1 MKHILIGYLGNSDQP
16 AMPVVTEKEKV
27 TFVSLGNANG
37 DIGLGIGQALKD
49 MANLGLTSKH
59 IGIDLLILAA
69 LVQAADTRISRAT
82 ESQNNWTRE
91 IKIVVPVHDVNHWQ
105 NTENHLEQM
114 LSFLT
119 GDRWEVAFRTLARAV
134 EIPDATRSEL
144 EIPIT
149 FDQTCLFSGGLD
161 SLIGAIDLLEQGSR
175 PLFVSHAAD
184 GSTSSAQEKCIAEI
198 KNHYSGKC
206 IERLRL
212 WMRMPGGLVS
222 GVRSE
227 NTTRGRSFLFIAA
240 GVFAGTCI
248 SSQPKILVPENGF
261 ISLNVPLDPLRI
273 GALSTRTT
281 HPYYLRLW
289 NELLCMIGIQGTIE
303 NPYWN
308 RTKGE
313 MLQECQNQSLISTIG
328 PLSSSCS
335 SPTKGRYRGHHM
347 GHCGYCLPCII
358 RRSAFKRAFAC
369 DSTEYTKADLEENIL
384 NSLTSEG
391 QQVRSFQMAIKRIA
405 DKPDLAKIL
414 VLKPG
419 PLAIDS
425 SRFDEFAGVYRRGL
439 EEVGHFLS
447 QVVTAPL

>member
-1 MKHILIGYLGNSDQP
+1 MKHTLIGYLGNSDQP
-16 AMPVVTEKEKV
+16 AMPVVPREEKV
-27 TFVSLGNANG
+27 TFVSLGNENG

-49 MANLGLTSKH
+49 MADLGLTSKH

-91 IKIVVPVHDVNHWQ
+91 IKIVVPVHDVNCWR
-105 NTENHLEQM
+105 NTENHIKQM

-119 GDRWEVAFRTLARAV
+119 GDRWEVTFRPLTRAV
-134 EIPDATRSEL
+134 EIPAAIRSEL
-144 EIPIT
+144 EIPT
-149 FDQTCLFSGGLD
+149 SFDQACLFSGGLD
-161 SLIGAIDLLEQGSR
+161 SLIGAVNLLEQGNQ
-175 PLFVSHAAD
+175 PLFVSHVAD
-184 GSTSSAQEKCIAEI
+184 GSTSNAQWKCIDEL
-198 KNHYSGKC
+198 KSFYSEKI

-248 SSQPKILVPENGF
+248 SKQPKILVPENGF

-308 RTKGE
+308 KTKGE
-313 MLQECQNQSLISTIG
+313 MLQECLNQNLINTIG

-335 SPTKGRYRGHHM
+335 SPTKGRYQGHHT

-358 RRSAFKRAFAC
+358 RRSAFKQAFDC
-369 DSTEYTKADLEENIL
+369 DSTEYAKSDLEESIL

-419 PLAIDS
+419 PLDIDS
-425 SRFDEFAGVYRRGL
+425 AIFDEFAAVYRRGL
-439 EEVGHFLS
+439 EEVGRFLA
-447 QVVTAPL
+447 QVVTAPF

>member
-1 MKHILIGYLGNSDQP
+1 MKHILIGYLGISDKP
-16 AMPVVTEKEKV
+16 AMPVVTREEKV
-27 TFVSLGNANG
+27 TFVSLGNENG

-69 LVQAADTRISRAT
+69 LVQAADTRVSRAT

-91 IKIVVPVHDVNHWQ
+91 IKIVVPVHDDSCWR
-105 NTENHLEQM
+105 NTENHLKKM
-114 LSFLT
+114 LNFLT
-119 GDRWEVAFRTLARAV
+119 GDRWEVSFRTLTRAV
-134 EIPDATRSEL
+134 EIPTAIGSKL
-144 EIPIT
+144 ENSSG
-149 FDQTCLFSGGLD
+149 FDQACLFSGGLD
-161 SLIGAIDLLEQGSR
+161 SLIGAIDLLEQGSQ

-184 GSTSSAQEKCIAEI
+184 GTTSNAQWKCIDEL
-198 KNHYSGKC
+198 KSFYSGKI

-248 SSQPKILVPENGF
+248 SRQPKILVPENGF

-289 NELLCMIGIQGTIE
+289 NELLCMIGISGTIE

-308 RTKGE
+308 KTKGE
-313 MLQECQNQSLISTIG
+313 MLQECLNQSLIRTIG
-328 PLSSSCS
+328 SLSSSCS
-335 SPTKGRYRGHHM
+335 SPNKGRYRGRPT

-358 RRSAFKRAFAC
+358 RRSAFKQAFDC
-369 DSTEYTKADLEENIL
+369 DQTEYTKADLEENIL
-384 NSLTSEG
+384 NSLKSEG
-391 QQVRSFQMAIKRIA
+391 QQVRSFQVAIKRIV
-405 DKPDLAKIL
+405 DKPELAKIL

-419 PLAIDS
+419 PLAVDS
-425 SRFDEFAGVYRRGL
+425 PQFDEFAAVYQRGL
-439 EEVGHFLS
+439 EEVGRFLA
-447 QVVTAPL
+447 QVITSPL